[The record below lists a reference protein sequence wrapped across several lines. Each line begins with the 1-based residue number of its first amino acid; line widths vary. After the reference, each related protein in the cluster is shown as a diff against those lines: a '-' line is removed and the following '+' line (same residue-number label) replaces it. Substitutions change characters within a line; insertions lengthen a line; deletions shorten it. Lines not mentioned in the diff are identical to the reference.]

1 MNKLFA
7 EQIVNF
13 FPIDLDLLEESNKR
27 ILPIDSKYK
36 DEYLKVV
43 RSIETHAKHIRHNI
57 VC

>member
-1 MNKLFA
+1 MNKLFT

-13 FPIDLDLLEESNKR
+13 FPIDLDLIEESNKR

-36 DEYLKVV
+36 DEYLEVV
-43 RSIETHAKHIRHNI
+43 RSIETPAKHIHHNI